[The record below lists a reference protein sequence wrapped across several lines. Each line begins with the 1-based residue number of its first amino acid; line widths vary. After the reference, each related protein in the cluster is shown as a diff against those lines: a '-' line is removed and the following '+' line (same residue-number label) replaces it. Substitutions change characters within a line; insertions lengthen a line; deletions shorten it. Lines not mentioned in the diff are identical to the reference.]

1 MYFTRTRKNNFF
13 VMTHLVPR
21 DKVPRTLSGVTA
33 ILRTSCVGLRPP
45 PPLLRSCFFFK
56 SPFAKNDFFQPKRAA
71 KLFLGKLT
79 EKCEKN
85 INLDQSR
92 TGRGENWLFSLYW
105 HFSTVFRNK
114 NMRKFGVAHEI

>member
-45 PPLLRSCFFFK
+45 LLRSCFFL
-56 SPFAKNDFFQPKRAA
+56 SPFAKNDFFSTK
-71 KLFLGKLT
+71 K
-79 EKCEKN
+79 
-85 INLDQSR
+85 
-92 TGRGENWLFSLYW
+92 GRKV
-105 HFSTVFRNK
+105 VFRQID
-114 NMRKFGVAHEI
+114 RKM